1 MGWQRCFRFAVLLR
15 CCCVH
20 IMIFYMPA
28 EHREEHTKV
37 SGVQPISKQQ
47 QAVSEVLSRSERVL
61 LPCVLSAVVVR
72 VRVCAC
78 VGRLQHGRVHARDRI
93 VHKPQ
98 QAALGLGQL
107 LWRPFV
113 RRVLVAKRGAV

>member
-1 MGWQRCFRFAVLLR
+1 MGWQRCFAAVLLR

-20 IMIFYMPA
+20 IMILYMPA

-61 LPCVLSAVVVR
+61 LPCVLSAVAVVR
-72 VRVCAC
+72 VRVRA
-78 VGRLQHGRVHARDRI
+78 
-93 VHKPQ
+93 
-98 QAALGLGQL
+98 
-107 LWRPFV
+107 W
-113 RRVLVAKRGAV
+113 GAYSMGVFTPGIA